1 MKKYCLILSLCVAA
15 LASCTQKQ
23 GPSEQ
28 EIQERINAA
37 VRTALDSANSSKP
50 DDASFSSSSSSSST
64 SDDFTSSSSSSSS
77 SSASASSYVG
87 TYTVNDGVHTWEIIL
102 KSDETCTMGL
112 KGSGSVAYGSW
123 KIYYGDDYASLS
135 FSDEYPVVFF
145 PGGEERLYGPR
156 IRLND
161 GYFYHNE
168 SAVKSKNPKKRLP
181 ITKVR

>member
-123 KIYYGDDYASLS
+123 YIPYGEDCADLC
-135 FSDEYPVVFF
+135 FSDEHPVVFF
-145 PGGEERLYGPR
+145 PGGEERLYGPK
-156 IRLND
+156 IKD
-161 GYFYHNE
+161 GYFYKDYSSSE
-168 SAVKSKNPKKRLP
+168 AKNPNRRLP